1 MSTGNGAQ
9 HLDNYLNEIGQINL
23 LTAEQEIE
31 LSKAIRGGNEPE
43 AARAEIKLIE
53 ASLRLVV
60 SVAKRWQHTHL
71 SMEELISA
79 GNEGLQ
85 IAAKKFNPQGF
96 HNRFSTYATLWI
108 EQAIRMAA
116 NRAHTVRIPIRRA
129 MQLHKVINAP
139 SYDEAAAEQD
149 ENRLAS
155 ETGLKVNAVRHVL
168 QHRINEVI
176 SLDAPACDGSGES
189 VSGVIPE
196 ERCPFQEM
204 MDSEDLAVV
213 RQAIAECL
221 TEREQFVIRQR
232 FGLDGPVATL
242 DAVGEQIG
250 RRRERVR
257 KIELQALAC
266 LRQRLGEIL
275 HLAMDP
281 V

>member
-1 MSTGNGAQ
+1 MSAGNGTQ
-9 HLDNYLNEIGQINL
+9 HLDSYLNEIGQVGM
-23 LTAEQEIE
+23 LTAEEEIE
-31 LSKAIRGGNEPE
+31 LSKAIREGNEPE

-53 ASLRLVV
+53 ANLRLVV
-60 SVAKRWQHTHL
+60 SIAKRWQYTQL

-85 IAAKKFNPQGF
+85 IASKKFNPQGF
-96 HNRFSTYATLWI
+96 HTRFSTYVTLWI

-129 MQLHKVINAP
+129 TQLYKVLNAY
-139 SYDEAAAEQD
+139 SYNEAASQQNEYNIA
-149 ENRLAS
+149 R
-155 ETGLKVNAVRHVL
+155 ETGLKVNDVRHVL

-176 SLDAPACDGSGES
+176 SLDAPACDGGVES
-189 VSGVIPE
+189 VSGAIPE
-196 ERCPFQEM
+196 ERCLFQEM

-213 RQAIAECL
+213 RQTIAECL
-221 TEREQFVIRQR
+221 TDREQFVIRQR

-242 DAVGEQIG
+242 DAAGERIG
-250 RRRERVR
+250 RTRERVR
-257 KIELQALAC
+257 KIELQALAR

-275 HLAMDP
+275 HLALDP

>member
-1 MSTGNGAQ
+1 MNAGNGTQ
-9 HLDNYLNEIGQINL
+9 HLDNYLNEIGQVSR
-23 LTAEQEIE
+23 LTAEEEIE

-53 ASLRLVV
+53 ANLRLVV
-60 SVAKRWQHTHL
+60 SIAKRWQYTQL

-96 HNRFSTYATLWI
+96 HTRFSTYATLWI

-116 NRAHTVRIPIRRA
+116 NRAHTVRVPIRRA
-129 MQLHKVINAP
+129 TQLYKVLNAY
-139 SYDEAAAEQD
+139 SYNEVASQQNEY
-149 ENRLAS
+149 NIAS
-155 ETGLKVNAVRHVL
+155 ETGLKVNDVRHVL

-189 VSGVIPE
+189 VSGAIPE
-196 ERCPFQEM
+196 ERCLFQEM

-213 RQAIAECL
+213 RQAITECL
-221 TEREQFVIRQR
+221 TDQEQFVIRQR

-250 RRRERVR
+250 LRRERVR
-257 KIELQALAC
+257 KIELQALTR
-266 LRQRLGEIL
+266 LRQKLGEIL
-275 HLAMDP
+275 HLALDP